1 MPGLCPSLE
10 LARQVQWRCD
20 MDQVVD
26 SPFVRRVL
34 IVLGL
39 ATGTI
44 ILVLAA
50 VQGLTALLVTFAGV
64 LLAVL
69 LRSLAQLVQRWRP
82 LGDYAALAVVCTA
95 LLALVIGG
103 GALLA
108 TPLQTQG
115 AELWDALPQ
124 GVERLREQVERWPLG
139 QRFLAQI
146 SDTAPTTAMAGS
158 AAQRAVTVVSGGVSL
173 VGYLVLLAFVG
184 LFLAAEPGLY
194 RRGLVRL
201 FPVRTRARID
211 EVLLEVGDRLQSW
224 LLGRGMLMLGIA
236 IATWIGLLVLGIP
249 LALALAV
256 LAGLLTFIPNFGPV
270 IAAVPAMLLALLE
283 GPTQVL
289 YVGILYLGLQTVESY
304 TLEPYVMRKADD
316 LAPALVI
323 AWQLFLGVTLGTLG
337 LIFAT
342 PLLVVVT
349 VLVQRFYIEDVLG
362 DRLITDA
369 DGASG

>member
-1 MPGLCPSLE
+1 
-10 LARQVQWRCD
+10 
-20 MDQVVD
+20 
-26 SPFVRRVL
+26 
-34 IVLGL
+34 
-39 ATGTI
+39 
-44 ILVLAA
+44 
-50 VQGLTALLVTFAGV
+50 
-64 LLAVL
+64 
-69 LRSLAQLVQRWRP
+69 
-82 LGDYAALAVVCTA
+82 
-95 LLALVIGG
+95 
-103 GALLA
+103 
-108 TPLQTQG
+108 
-115 AELWDALPQ
+115 
-124 GVERLREQVERWPLG
+124 
-139 QRFLAQI
+139 
-146 SDTAPTTAMAGS
+146 
-158 AAQRAVTVVSGGVSL
+158 
-173 VGYLVLLAFVG
+173 
-184 LFLAAEPGLY
+184 
-194 RRGLVRL
+194 
-201 FPVRTRARID
+201 
-211 EVLLEVGDRLQSW
+211 
-224 LLGRGMLMLGIA
+224 MLMLGIA